1 MLQYAADAAVE
12 SLNFP
17 SLLCLGEEPLEIMA
31 PQDPWEWYISLPLPK
46 TSTIHVGKYTMMY
59 GY

>member
-31 PQDPWEWYISLPLPK
+31 FHIPYMIHGSGMFPYLYPK
-46 TSTIHVGKYTMMY
+46 HPPFM
-59 GY
+59 

>member
-17 SLLCLGEEPLEIMA
+17 SLLCLGEEPLEIMVS
-31 PQDPWEWYISLPLPK
+31 ISHR
-46 TSTIHVGKYTMMY
+46 IHGSGIFPYLYQKYPPFM
-59 GY
+59 

>member
-31 PQDPWEWYISLPLPK
+31 F
-46 TSTIHVGKYTMMY
+46 HVP
-59 GY
+59 